1 MKNGQGVGLVVIC
14 YWMNKTKDYIALYRD
29 EDGVVVGSE
38 TVNHEVRQWLQTI
51 EELKLALYTEMHKV
65 QDYKDLLDETRK
77 ITLEL
82 AKKINQGAGQ

>member
-1 MKNGQGVGLVVIC
+1 
-14 YWMNKTKDYIALYRD
+14 MNKTKDYIALYRD

-38 TVNHEVRQWLQTI
+38 TVNHEVRQWLATI

-65 QDYKDLLDETRK
+65 EDYRQLLDETRK

>member
-1 MKNGQGVGLVVIC
+1 M
-14 YWMNKTKDYIALYRD
+14 MNKTKDYIALYRD

-82 AKKINQGAGQ
+82 AKKVNQGAGQ

>member
-1 MKNGQGVGLVVIC
+1 
-14 YWMNKTKDYIALYRD
+14 MNKTKDYIALYRD

-38 TVNHEVRQWLQTI
+38 TVNHEVRQWLATI
-51 EELKLALYTEMHKV
+51 EELKQALYTEMHKV
-65 QDYKDLLDETRK
+65 EDYRQLLDETRK

>member
-1 MKNGQGVGLVVIC
+1 MLYLFSGEM
-14 YWMNKTKDYIALYRD
+14 MNKTKDYIALYRD

>member
-1 MKNGQGVGLVVIC
+1 
-14 YWMNKTKDYIALYRD
+14 MNKTKDYIALYRD
-29 EDGVVVGSE
+29 EDGTVVESQ

-65 QDYKDLLDETRK
+65 EDYRQLLDETRK

>member
-1 MKNGQGVGLVVIC
+1 
-14 YWMNKTKDYIALYRD
+14 MNKTQDYIALYRD
-29 EDGVVVGSE
+29 EDGTVVESQ
-38 TVNHEVRQWLQTI
+38 TVNHEVRQWLATI

-65 QDYKDLLDETRK
+65 EDYRQLLDETRK

>member
-1 MKNGQGVGLVVIC
+1 
-14 YWMNKTKDYIALYRD
+14 MNKTKDYIALYRD

-38 TVNHEVRQWLQTI
+38 TVNHEVRQWLATI

-65 QDYKDLLDETRK
+65 EDYRQLLDETRK

-82 AKKINQGAGQ
+82 AKKINKGA

>member
-1 MKNGQGVGLVVIC
+1 M
-14 YWMNKTKDYIALYRD
+14 MNKTKDYIALYRD

-82 AKKINQGAGQ
+82 AKKINQGAG

>member
-1 MKNGQGVGLVVIC
+1 MT
-14 YWMNKTKDYIALYRD
+14 MNKTKDYIALYRD
-29 EDGVVVGSE
+29 EDGTVVESQ
-38 TVNHEVRQWLQTI
+38 TVNHEVRQWLATI

-65 QDYKDLLDETRK
+65 EDYRQLLDETRK

>member
-1 MKNGQGVGLVVIC
+1 M
-14 YWMNKTKDYIALYRD
+14 MNKTKDYIALYRD

-77 ITLEL
+77 ITLDL

>member
-1 MKNGQGVGLVVIC
+1 
-14 YWMNKTKDYIALYRD
+14 MNKTKDYIALYRD

-38 TVNHEVRQWLQTI
+38 TVNHEVRQWLATI

-65 QDYKDLLDETRK
+65 EDYRQLLDETRK

-82 AKKINQGAGQ
+82 AKKINRGAGQ